1 MTGAR
6 RVTVIICLALC
17 IMTLLPYLL
26 TSQGKIIA
34 TRYPLTGPIE
44 NYDAYIQQC
53 DAFIKGQ
60 LYIDVEPSNDLLN
73 LENPYERSQRD
84 DNGIFYL
91 WDRALY
97 DGKYY
102 SYFGIAPIIT
112 VYMPIYLLTGC
123 LPYAVT
129 VCTILAF
136 VGMIGVYFALK
147 SMLRYF
153 GIDPPFYLFITALV
167 CCEMCSLLPMLMSSA
182 DMYYV
187 ASTSAVCNLA
197 LFFAFFFTG
206 MNCKPGIKRNILFV
220 LASVAFVLIIMSRP
234 GLCLFGI
241 ILIPSLFALFF
252 GKELSVY
259 KKISSFA
266 CLAIPLIFGALAVG
280 IFNYLR
286 FDSPFEFGAK
296 YQLTVADVSTYKFTK
311 ELLIP
316 CIVFYFFQMPVFKE
330 KFPYISLDLYNVK
343 TGVPY
348 LYTTYTIGAFPF
360 LSNIGI
366 LGISGV
372 LAKPRKKHI
381 VQKTTYVAA
390 FVSVFL
396 LAFADICM
404 GGVNV
409 RYFADISFT
418 MILFTGL
425 ILLEI
430 PAFFAGSKKPLR
442 AITQAIVFM
451 LFAASSILGFLL
463 IFENERNYIMKA
475 LSAI

>member
-6 RVTVIICLALC
+6 RVAVIICLALC

-26 TSQGKIIA
+26 TSNAKIA
-34 TRYPLTGPIE
+34 TRYPLSLPVE

-53 DAFIKGQ
+53 DAFLKGQ
-60 LYIDVEPSNDLLN
+60 LYIDVEPGEDLLS

-84 DNGIFYL
+84 DNDIFCL

-112 VYMPIYLLTGC
+112 VYMPVYLLTHY
-123 LPYAVT
+123 LPYAIT
-129 VCTILAF
+129 VCTVLAF

-153 GIDPPFYLFITALV
+153 GIDPPFHLFITALV

-197 LFFAFFFTG
+197 LFFAFFFSG
-206 MNCKPGIKRNILFV
+206 MNREPGIKRNILFIFAA
-220 LASVAFVLIIMSRP
+220 LAFVLMIMSRP
-234 GLCLFGI
+234 GPALFGI
-241 ILIPSLFALFF
+241 ILVPSLISLFF
-252 GKELSVY
+252 GKGLSVY
-259 KKISSFA
+259 EKVSSLA
-266 CLAIPLIFGALAVG
+266 CLAMPLILGGLAVG

-286 FDSPFEFGAK
+286 FDSPFEFGAT
-296 YQLTVADVSTYKFTK
+296 YQLTVADVSTYRLRK
-311 ELLIP
+311 ELLFP
-316 CIVFYFFQMPVFKE
+316 CIAFYFLQMPVFRE
-330 KFPYISLDLYNVK
+330 EFPFISLDLYRLH

-348 LYTTYTIGAFPF
+348 LYTTYTIGTLPF
-360 LSNIGI
+360 LSNLGI
-366 LGISGV
+366 LGLSGV
-372 LAKPRKKHI
+372 LAKPRKKHL
-381 VQKTTYVAA
+381 VQKTTYITA

-396 LAFADICM
+396 MAFADICL
-404 GGVNV
+404 GGVNI
-409 RYFADISFT
+409 RYFADISFV
-418 MILFTGL
+418 MILFTSL

-430 PAFFAGSKKPLR
+430 PAFFAGSKKPVR
-442 AITQAIVFM
+442 AIVQTIIFI
-451 LFAASSILGFLL
+451 LLAASSVLGFLL
-463 IFENERNYIMKA
+463 IFENERSYIMKA
-475 LSAI
+475 LSVI